1 MIRYIKQNKANFL
14 KQNLQ
19 LSVLVEMDL
28 FSALRPQTEMDPY
41 LALSLQKE
49 MNLFLVLR
57 QNEEVW
63 SSQC

>member
-1 MIRYIKQNKANFL
+1 
-14 KQNLQ
+14 
-19 LSVLVEMDL
+19 
-28 FSALRPQTEMDPY
+28 MDPY

>member
-28 FSALRPQTEMDPY
+28 FSALRPLTEMDPY

-57 QNEEVW
+57 
-63 SSQC
+63 